1 VRRGVAA
8 PADVTPVGRLPRA
21 RVTTVVTHP
30 GSLVAVA
37 LPRAAA
43 SSGLVWRLARRVDA
57 SIVRQVSE
65 ADVRPSVV
73 VVFRAR
79 RVGRAEIVFART
91 RGESSPKALAAVR
104 YVVHVER
111 AKS

>member
-1 VRRGVAA
+1 VTPADAA
-8 PADVTPVGRLPRA
+8 PVGTLPRA

-43 SSGLVWRLARRVDA
+43 STGVVWRLARRLDA
-57 SIVRQVSE
+57 SIVPQVSE
-65 ADVRPSVV
+65 ADIGPSVV

-79 RVGRAEIVFART
+79 RVGRAEIIFALT
-91 RGESSPKALAAVR
+91 RGESSPKALRAVK
-104 YVVHVER
+104 YVVQVR
-111 AKS
+111 PAKS